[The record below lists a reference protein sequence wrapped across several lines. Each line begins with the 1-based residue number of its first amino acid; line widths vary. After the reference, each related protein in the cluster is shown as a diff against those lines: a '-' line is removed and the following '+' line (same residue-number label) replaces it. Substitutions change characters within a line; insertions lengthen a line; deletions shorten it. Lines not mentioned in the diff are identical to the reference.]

1 MTTDAVFYVYEHW
14 RPDTDV
20 CFYVGK
26 GMRRRAWDLKFNR
39 NPRHLAI
46 VSKLTSMGLAV
57 DIRIIARDLDEATAF
72 EQERARISEY
82 EDLTNSTYGGAGMTG
97 FVHSEETRRY
107 WSETRKGRRMS
118 EEAKAKISAAL
129 KGRKKSP
136 EHAAKVGAA
145 SAAGRVRNGYK
156 PTEITL
162 AKKRASMLGRKDTA
176 EVRARKSTA
185 QQLRFSRRRT
195 A

>member
-14 RPDTDV
+14 RPDTGV

-26 GMRRRAWDLKFNR
+26 GRRRRAWDLKFNR
-39 NPRHLAI
+39 NEWHLAI
-46 VSKLTSMGLAV
+46 VSKLTSLGLAV
-57 DIRIIARDLDEATAF
+57 DIRLIAKDLTEDAAF
-72 EQERARISEY
+72 ALERERISLY
-82 EDLTNSTYGGAGMTG
+82 SSLTNLTDGGEGMSG
-97 FVHSEETRRY
+97 FVHSAETKKY

-156 PTEITL
+156 PTAITL
-162 AKKRASMLGRKDTA
+162 AKKRVSMLGRKDTA
-176 EVRARKSTA
+176 EVRARKSAA
-185 QQLRFSRRRT
+185 QQLRFARRRT